1 MKIPIGFN
9 LTHNFI
15 WNKLQKTIQKKL
27 KQPVKEKK
35 SEEEVFS
42 ACLNKERTKKSNWEE
57 EKKEL
62 FTSKVF

>member
-1 MKIPIGFN
+1 
-9 LTHNFI
+9 
-15 WNKLQKTIQKKL
+15 L